1 MKKVFSIL
9 FLLPALAAAPAQGA
23 GVDALA
29 YQMCEMTHK
38 PEMRRVNVS
47 PEGVAL
53 GFQPCE
59 IDVSESRSNP
69 FTGQNVSLLRHG
81 LLSQSDCRETFLR
94 LVQPK
99 GKLTNER
106 ILQHLYDMYTAIQ
119 KPGLEQIFSQD
130 SALLKF
136 NFKQNQDFL
145 ASIFRIEG

>member
-1 MKKVFSIL
+1 MTEVHVKKVFSVL

-38 PEMRRVNVS
+38 PEMRCVNVS
-47 PEGVAL
+47 PVGVAL
-53 GFQPCE
+53 ELQLCE
-59 IDVSESRSNP
+59 IDVSEGRPNP

-81 LLSQSDCRETFLR
+81 LVSQLDCRRQFLR
-94 LVQPK
+94 LVQPE

-119 KPGLEQIFSQD
+119 KPGLEQIFWQD
-130 SALLKF
+130 SALLK
-136 NFKQNQDFL
+136 
-145 ASIFRIEG
+145 